1 MTALDEVTG
10 NPDRSIAILALVH
23 EAAAEGKL
31 TLDNVGLKAH
41 RFDNDWGPFGPVGED
56 EYGAAVAMARPVE
69 FSAVEPVGDNIAE
82 ALHAPAAVAEP
93 VAGGVQ
99 AQADPIMSHDEAVA
113 ELRARQE
120 ALHLA
125 RLDHEKALT
134 AQRTA
139 RAAMATAIAAWSS
152 EGPSKEEIRRRE
164 IAAINADRAA
174 RAAQGPVQA
183 PRVLRSRID
192 AEAHYGSGGDAAT
205 HVRAQHRYGSFH
217 RPARGDDGLFHRPGK
232 RGSTVPSE
240 R

>member
-31 TLDNVGLKAH
+31 TLDNVGSKAH
-41 RFDNDWGPFGPVGED
+41 RFDNDRGPFGPIGED
-56 EYGAAVAMARPVE
+56 EYSAAVAMARPAE
-69 FSAVEPVGDNIAE
+69 FSAVESDSDDIAE
-82 ALHAPAAVAEP
+82 ALHAPAIEP
-93 VAGGVQ
+93 VADEVQ
-99 AQADPIMSHDEAVA
+99 VQPKPTMTRDEAAA
-113 ELRARQE
+113 ELHARQE

-125 RLDHEKALT
+125 RLDHERALT

-139 RAAMATAIAAWSS
+139 RAAMAMAIAAWSS
-152 EGPSKEEIRRRE
+152 GGPSKDEIRRRE
-164 IAAINADRAA
+164 IAAINGDRAA
-174 RAAQGPVQA
+174 RTAQGPVHT

-232 RGSTVPSE
+232 RGSTVPGE